1 MSKQETIRQMPSRRV
16 VVLVLVAMVA
26 LASLL
31 VALAARPAHASTGTL
46 VVNPNADFFD
56 RTPGDGV
63 CDADA
68 AIGNLCTLRAAI
80 EEANASSG
88 LDVIAFNIPGS
99 RGAHHPA
106 GRAPGNTRSGDHRG
120 LQPAR
125 SLPQYPAARQQRG
138 AQHRTGREPNGVLS
152 RRVGYRGR

>member
-46 VVNPNADFFD
+46 VVNSTADFFD
-56 RTPGDGV
+56 RNPGDGV

-99 RGAHHPA
+99 GVHSIKPGGLLAIRDQVIIEGYSQPGASP
-106 GRAPGNTRSGDHRG
+106 NT
-120 LQPAR
+120 
-125 SLPQYPAARQQRG
+125 
-138 AQHRTGREPNGVLS
+138 
-152 RRVGYRGR
+152 